1 MTRGAQ
7 WRAWTA
13 LAAASLAG
21 LAGAVLYWAHTS
33 RILLE
38 APDSYKI
45 AEQQARLAGVIEM
58 LPIDAT
64 VGYLSDVPFGKAEGQ
79 VYFFVAQYV
88 LAPRLLVEEK
98 PERRPRWL
106 LGNFLKRPDVQQI
119 EKDHGVKL
127 VRSFGRGV
135 YLFERTP

>member
-13 LAAASLAG
+13 LAAASLVG
-21 LAGAVLYWAHTS
+21 LAAAILYWAHCD
-33 RILLE
+33 RLLRE

-45 AEQQARLAGVIEM
+45 AEQQARLAGAAGM
-58 LPIDAT
+58 LPVDAT
-64 VGYLSDVPFGKAEGQ
+64 VGYLSDVPFGKADGQ
-79 VYFFVAQYV
+79 MYFFVAQYV

-106 LGNFLKRPDVQQI
+106 LGNFLKRPDIEQI
-119 EKDHGVKL
+119 EREHGVKL
-127 VRSFGRGV
+127 VKSFGRGV